1 MLKRSAVKA
10 IEEVRMDLNILRLH
24 CGNRIRDAAFR
35 KFAEIRRDGNI
46 EMFQKEV
53 LLRLSGGILFLKD
66 HLPAYYEEVCG
77 RYTEI
82 MRSIVYGIF
91 SEYCKAYGQRWFVT
105 QIDGAG
111 SRDRV
116 CGRFDC
122 RMCL

>member
-24 CGNRIRDAAFR
+24 CGNRIRNAAFR

-82 MRSIVYGIF
+82 MRSIVFSIF
-91 SEYCKAYGQRWFVT
+91 SEYCKAYGQRWRFM
-105 QIDGAG
+105 QIDVT
-111 SRDRV
+111 SPRDWV
-116 CGRFDC
+116 CRGLDC
-122 RMCL
+122 RMRL

>member
-66 HLPAYYEEVCG
+66 H
-77 RYTEI
+77 
-82 MRSIVYGIF
+82 
-91 SEYCKAYGQRWFVT
+91 
-105 QIDGAG
+105 
-111 SRDRV
+111 
-116 CGRFDC
+116 
-122 RMCL
+122 